1 MSPSIGCNRRRRSQ
15 NVGGVAFGDRLN
27 EGEREADIAIF
38 AEFIEG
44 ARTSYSLT
52 RAPTAIG
59 FANGSIMAVILLL
72 THSGH
77 SGGFRSYHSHPF
89 RDDVTSRL
97 NGKQVV
103 VIYGEKDDRRSAG
116 LLH

>member
-1 MSPSIGCNRRRRSQ
+1 
-15 NVGGVAFGDRLN
+15 
-27 EGEREADIAIF
+27 
-38 AEFIEG
+38 
-44 ARTSYSLT
+44 
-52 RAPTAIG
+52 
-59 FANGSIMAVILLL
+59 MAVILLL